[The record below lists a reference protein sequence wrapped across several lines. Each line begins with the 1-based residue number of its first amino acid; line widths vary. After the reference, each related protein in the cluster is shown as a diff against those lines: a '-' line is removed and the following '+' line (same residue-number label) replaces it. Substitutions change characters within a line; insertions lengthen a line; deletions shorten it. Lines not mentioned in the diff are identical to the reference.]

1 MLTYNFNSNKVR
13 VIFGDDDEP
22 YFVVEDICE
31 ILKISEGR
39 LSDEDKIT
47 HKLNDEQEIIVTS
60 EFGLYE
66 LIMNSVGEKEFKRWI
81 LRKIL
86 PVIRTTA
93 QIKSYPSQEMIHVL
107 AVQKETGLTHNYH
120 I

>member
-22 YFVVEDICE
+22 YFVVEDICD
-31 ILKISEGR
+31 ILKIPDGR

-66 LIMNSVGEKEFKRWI
+66 LIMNSVGEKEFKRWM
-81 LRKIL
+81 LRELL
-86 PVIRTTA
+86 PAIRKTA
-93 QIKSYPSQEMIHVL
+93 QIKSFRSQELIHVL
-107 AVQKETGLTHNYH
+107 AVQKEIIFN
-120 I
+120 